1 MYLTY
6 AEYQN
11 MGGTLEEAT
20 FNDLAY
26 EAQTYIDWVTFRRLQ
41 EEGSDI
47 PDAVKQCMYHII
59 RLIANK
65 LAALQSN
72 PNGLEAHNE
81 SGAGIQSQSNDGVS
95 ISYNTLSAKDLI
107 ATMNDEIDDTI
118 NRYLQG
124 IRNNLGKRLL
134 YRGLYPGE

>member
-20 FNDLAY
+20 FDDLAY

-41 EEGSDI
+41 EEGSNI

-59 RLIANK
+59 KLIANK
-65 LAALQSN
+65 LAALQAN
-72 PNGLEAHNE
+72 PNGLESHNE
-81 SGAGIQSQSNDGVS
+81 EGAGIKSQDNDGVS
-95 ISYNTLSAKDLI
+95 VTYNTLSAKNVID
-107 ATMNDEIDDTI
+107 TMKKEIDDTI
-118 NRYLQG
+118 NRYLYG
-124 IRNNLGKRLL
+124 IRNNLGKNLL

>member
-20 FNDLAY
+20 FDDLAY

-47 PDAVKQCMYHII
+47 PEAVKKCMYHII
-59 RLIANK
+59 KLIANK
-65 LAALQSN
+65 LAALQAN
-72 PNGLEAHNE
+72 PNGLEEHNSE
-81 SGAGIQSQSNDGVS
+81 GAGIESQSNDGVS
-95 ISYNTLSAKDLI
+95 ISYNVISAKDI
-107 ATMNDEIDDTI
+107 VATMQKEIDDTI
-118 NRYLQG
+118 SRYLQG
-124 IRNNLGKRLL
+124 IRNNLGKKLL

>member
-6 AEYQN
+6 EEYQN

-41 EEGSDI
+41 EDGTDI

-59 RLIANK
+59 KLIANK
-65 LAALQSN
+65 LASLSAN

-81 SGAGIQSQSNDGVS
+81 EGAGIESQSNDGVS
-95 ISYNTLSAKDLI
+95 ITYNTLSAKDVI
-107 ATMNDEIDDTI
+107 ATMQKEIDDTI
-118 NRYLQG
+118 NRYLNG

>member
-6 AEYQN
+6 EEYQN

-41 EEGSDI
+41 EEGSEI

-59 RLIANK
+59 RLIVNK

-107 ATMNDEIDDTI
+107 ATMNEEIDDTI

>member
-41 EEGSDI
+41 EEGSEI
-47 PDAVKQCMYHII
+47 PDAVKLNIPHASTIEAI
-59 RLIANK
+59 TLFVFSNILI
-65 LAALQSN
+65 
-72 PNGLEAHNE
+72 P
-81 SGAGIQSQSNDGVS
+81 
-95 ISYNTLSAKDLI
+95 
-107 ATMNDEIDDTI
+107 
-118 NRYLQG
+118 
-124 IRNNLGKRLL
+124 
-134 YRGLYPGE
+134 P